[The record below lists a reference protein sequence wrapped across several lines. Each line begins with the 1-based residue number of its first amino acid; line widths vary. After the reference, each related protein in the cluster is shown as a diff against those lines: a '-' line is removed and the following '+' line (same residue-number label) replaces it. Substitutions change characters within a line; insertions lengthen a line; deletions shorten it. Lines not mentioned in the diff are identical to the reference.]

1 MKQYLDF
8 YFLLK
13 IYHKIKSRRLKII
26 GLAFAS
32 KLGFRH
38 LSLRIDPALSC
49 NLMCKMCYF
58 SNKEYRK
65 TSRGSFSEQNMDDI
79 ARIFFPHALQVILG
93 CGAEPTINNNFMLL
107 LELAAKYKVPNI
119 GLVTNGLLLRE
130 HHLVRMKEIGVN
142 EIILSAHGLRKET
155 YESFMTNG
163 HFEQFI
169 KLLDT
174 ISQLNKDDESLKLR
188 INYTANSD
196 NLDDLKL
203 FKDYMKK
210 YNINTIQVR
219 PIMDIGGKYTKPI
232 KGKDLKKYY
241 IEINALKDFCT
252 SNKVALL
259 ANTSDV
265 TYEQENKDGN
275 LIESIYTYISPKTI
289 QELALG
295 TEVNTLNTYKK
306 RTKWYK
312 HLLTGLISNKKSEDK
327 FLKRSLKYD
336 IQ

>member
-1 MKQYLDF
+1 
-8 YFLLK
+8 
-13 IYHKIKSRRLKII
+13 
-26 GLAFAS
+26 
-32 KLGFRH
+32 
-38 LSLRIDPALSC
+38 
-49 NLMCKMCYF
+49 MCYF

-65 TSRGSFSEQNMDDI
+65 TSRGSFSEQNMADI
-79 ARIFFPHALQVILG
+79 ARIFFPHALQVVLG

-130 HHLVRMKEIGVN
+130 HHLVRMNQIGVN
-142 EIILSAHGLRKET
+142 EIILSAHGLKKDT

-163 HFEQFI
+163 HFEQFT

-174 ISQLNKDDESLKLR
+174 ITLLNKDGKSLKLR

-203 FKDYMKK
+203 FKDYIEK
-210 YNINTIQVR
+210 YNISTIQVR

-232 KGKDLKKYY
+232 NGEELKRYY
-241 IEINALKDFCT
+241 HEINSLKERCT
-252 SNKVALL
+252 SNMVTLL

-265 TYEQENKDGN
+265 SYQKANNDGS

-289 QELALG
+289 QELSLG
-295 TEVNTLNTYKK
+295 TKVNSLSAYKK
-306 RTKWYK
+306 RTKWHK
-312 HLLTGLISNKKSEDK
+312 HLFSGLLSNKKSEDK